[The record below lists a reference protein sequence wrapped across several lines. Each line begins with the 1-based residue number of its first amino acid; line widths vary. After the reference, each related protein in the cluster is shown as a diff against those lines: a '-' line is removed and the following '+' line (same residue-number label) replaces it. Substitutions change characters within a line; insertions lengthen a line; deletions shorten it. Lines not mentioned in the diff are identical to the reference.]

1 VRAGLGGLATITFFI
16 FAILYVFQNEV
27 SLRAARTMSK
37 RLKRLRAKIERGNEE
52 LNEADMKLINGW
64 RWRVLLWDL

>member
-1 VRAGLGGLATITFFI
+1 MATITFFV

-37 RLKRLRAKIERGNEE
+37 RLKRLSAKIERGNEE
-52 LNEADMKLINGW
+52 LNEADMKLMNGW
-64 RWRVLLWDL
+64 RWRVLLWDP